1 MRRVEAWTRE
11 DEPANRWYR
20 RNGFHEAERYLHV
33 YANGR
38 EETDRAVT
46 AEAGL
51 VPVQAFL
58 HLLDMDRETEMR
70 ERFGRVYVCRCY
82 EREV

>member
-1 MRRVEAWTRE
+1 MV
-11 DEPANRWYR
+11 PAH
-20 RNGFHEAERYLHV
+20 GFHEAERYLHV

-38 EETDRAVT
+38 AEAERAVT

-51 VPVQAFL
+51 VAVQAFL
-58 HLLDMDRETEMR
+58 HLLDIDRETEMR

-82 EREV
+82 ERDV